1 MKSLA
6 PYKQDLLVALALLCL
21 SLVFFWPVVVG
32 GRTLLPADIPY
43 QYAPWSASAA
53 QLGVS
58 VPQNHLLA
66 DLILENYAWK
76 KFILESLGR
85 MELPLW
91 NPYLFAG
98 VPFLAAGQ
106 HSALYPLSI
115 VFYLL
120 PLAQAYGV
128 FTALQIFI
136 ACLGGYVFLRVLGA
150 GRFAA
155 ALAGMVYGFSGFML
169 VSVVFSMV
177 IAAAC
182 WLPWALAATELAIRG
197 YDPQRHSRTSPRLLY
212 LLAGSLVLGVP
223 FLAGHVDTSYYILM
237 VLGFYSAW
245 RLTGILW
252 ATRSWSRVLPIGL
265 MLLGMVVLGMA
276 LAAVQL
282 APLFELVRA
291 NFRQGS
297 ASYDEVVG
305 WALPWRRAIS
315 FLIPDFFGNP
325 SLHSY
330 FDLLSFSTKAVT
342 ENAKGQPLTNIPE
355 NIFGVKNYVESGSY
369 LGILPLLL
377 GITAWLRR
385 LVGGSARSDLAL
397 HGAGRGFTAARLRH
411 PALRHPLLWS
421 SGIQP
426 APFAIPLDL
435 PVHVQP
441 ERAGWT
447 GRTLPGGIGKWRGEG
462 TVGSPGRAGHH
473 CRGAGRPW
481 GPWYQPALP

>member
-377 GITAWLRR
+377 GITAWC
-385 LVGGSARSDLAL
+385 VAWWVASAGDLAL